1 MVVAVDARR
10 IGNFGGFI
18 PVPLLMLF
26 IDRTRGLN
34 QRFRRLAERIQ
45 AGWVYVPK
53 PAVPRPVK
61 APAKPADAKPADAK
75 PADAKAD
82 PPQPKPPSPF
92 PTGFN
97 WLRRLA
103 PGQDTDKIAFGLYEW
118 LALPDV
124 AAVLAAA
131 PGPAWRILSPLCRMM
146 GVERPASLVLPPRPR
161 KPRKAKRRKARKA
174 RKAPKRA
181 RPRRA
186 RGTIGPLHPYTADFP
201 DGIPDKL
208 LPAHLRKKAR

>member
-1 MVVAVDARR
+1 MQTASSPADRLAALIRRMVVAVDARR

-18 PVPLLMLF
+18 PVALLGLF
-26 IDRTRGLN
+26 IDRTREIN

-53 PAVPRPVK
+53 PAAPRPAK
-61 APAKPADAKPADAK
+61 APAKPADTEAD
-75 PADAKAD
+75 
-82 PPQPKPPSPF
+82 KPPGRF

-97 WLRRLA
+97 WLRLLA
-103 PGQDTDKIAFGLYEW
+103 PGQDTHNIAVALYHW
-118 LALPDV
+118 LAEPDV

-146 GVERPASLVLPPRPR
+146 GVKRPATLVLPPRPR
-161 KPRKAKRRKARKA
+161 KPRKSKRRKA

-181 RPRRA
+181 GRRTAKKPAVQDLWPRM
-186 RGTIGPLHPYTADFP
+186 PS
-201 DGIPDKL
+201 
-208 LPAHLRKKAR
+208 AHWPPGVLDPPRKA